1 MIGFQ
6 VELESSLALTEALA
20 TDSLVPAPEMS
31 LILCVSLFVSLGSRA
46 IFDGWVE
53 LLGRAKATLS
63 KSVGF
68 WLICLGDG
76 VTEGFDFF
84 GGFGLKKDEIVLFFM
99 VGMLMRMA
107 SGEM

>member
-1 MIGFQ
+1 VSEI
-6 VELESSLALTEALA
+6 
-20 TDSLVPAPEMS
+20 S
-31 LILCVSLFVSLGSRA
+31 LIFCVNFFVGLGSRA
-46 IFDGWVE
+46 IFDGWVG
-53 LLGRAKATLS
+53 LLGRAKATLA
-63 KSVGF
+63 KSAGF